1 MRCGGPGGG
10 RSYSSVMNG
19 GRTAGGPVGGGVP
32 PEIRWGWDG
41 CFPGGGWSRLS
52 SITARVISLLLLS
65 SQLLFLQ
72 VEIIYL
78 SLIRVFIR
86 DASTPTAL

>member
-1 MRCGGPGGG
+1 
-10 RSYSSVMNG
+10 MNG

-52 SITARVISLLLLS
+52 SIMARVISLLLLS
-65 SQLLFLQ
+65 SQLLVLQ
-72 VEIIYL
+72 VEVWFEIIYL
-78 SLIRVFIR
+78 SLIRVLIS
-86 DASTPTAL
+86 DASTSTSCVWRQ